1 MTFIDLFAGIGGFR
15 KGMELAGHK
24 CVGFCEWDKFAAASY
39 TSMHLITEEQR
50 NKLAGMSLKER
61 QKEILKDEYRNGEWY
76 SPDIRQVGAG
86 NVPRVDCWCFGAP
99 CLVAGTLI
107 TTKEGMKPI
116 EEVRLGDMVLTHA
129 NTFEPVTER
138 MINQK
143 KGIYTLSVMGSP
155 KTEVTGNHRFYV
167 RYRKKIWDSQNRNYK
182 IKWTEPEWKAVENF
196 TGDEYIEFPNQKDEA
211 VNYYDLSSE
220 EAWLLG
226 RYIADGYLQC
236 TPRKNR
242 PLPMKRIILCVGKAK
257 LQEFE
262 AKVKGHHF
270 YKTYT
275 NSCYKVQF
283 YDEKLYKL
291 CENCGRGAENKHIP
305 GIIMALP
312 KHLLKELI
320 EGYMSGD
327 GSCKNGKFRATSIS
341 KVLIY
346 QLGQCISKIYDC
358 GYSIHFCKRPN
369 KYTICGREVNQKN
382 TWELVYHIDHRKSL
396 AYVIDGVLWQPLRK
410 MTYEPER
417 EETVYN
423 LEVNN
428 EHSYTANN
436 MGLHNCQDFSIAGK
450 RAGLDGDR
458 SSLVREVFRVLSELE
473 EKDRPEW
480 LIYENVKGM
489 LSSNR
494 GGDFLSIILAMEE
507 LGYDISWQVFN
518 SKYHG
523 VPQNRERVYTL
534 GHLRRYGERKVFPLC
549 GADEENTI
557 HKVEQIA
564 QQNSTHRKNLNQY
577 RVYDIKGLS
586 PCLNKMDGGG
596 REPHT
601 AIPMCIDPQGRTS
614 KEVKPSDTV
623 PTLRAQAH
631 GNNPEI
637 CIPVLTPDRA
647 EKRQNG
653 RRFKDN
659 GEEAFTLTAQDRHGV
674 AISEV
679 NGVPVIWYEK
689 YNCYIAIR
697 KLTPKEC
704 FRLQGWSDDYFEKA
718 QFVNSDSQLY
728 KQAGN
733 GVTVNVV
740 EDIARAI
747 GECE

>member
-1 MTFIDLFAGIGGFR
+1 MTFIDLFAGVGGFR

-24 CVGFCEWDKFAAASY
+24 CMGFCEWDKFATASY
-39 TSMHLITEEQR
+39 TSMHLITDEQR
-50 NKLAGMSLKER
+50 QKLGGMSLKER

-99 CLVAGTLI
+99 C
-107 TTKEGMKPI
+107 
-116 EEVRLGDMVLTHA
+116 
-129 NTFEPVTER
+129 
-138 MINQK
+138 
-143 KGIYTLSVMGSP
+143 
-155 KTEVTGNHRFYV
+155 
-167 RYRKKIWDSQNRNYK
+167 
-182 IKWTEPEWKAVENF
+182 
-196 TGDEYIEFPNQKDEA
+196 
-211 VNYYDLSSE
+211 
-220 EAWLLG
+220 
-226 RYIADGYLQC
+226 
-236 TPRKNR
+236 
-242 PLPMKRIILCVGKAK
+242 
-257 LQEFE
+257 
-262 AKVKGHHF
+262 
-270 YKTYT
+270 
-275 NSCYKVQF
+275 
-283 YDEKLYKL
+283 
-291 CENCGRGAENKHIP
+291 
-305 GIIMALP
+305 
-312 KHLLKELI
+312 
-320 EGYMSGD
+320 
-327 GSCKNGKFRATSIS
+327 
-341 KVLIY
+341 
-346 QLGQCISKIYDC
+346 
-358 GYSIHFCKRPN
+358 
-369 KYTICGREVNQKN
+369 
-382 TWELVYHIDHRKSL
+382 
-396 AYVIDGVLWQPLRK
+396 
-410 MTYEPER
+410 
-417 EETVYN
+417 
-423 LEVNN
+423 
-428 EHSYTANN
+428 
-436 MGLHNCQDFSIAGK
+436 QDFSIAGK

-458 SSLVREVFRVLSELE
+458 SSLIREVFRVLGELE

-507 LGYDISWQVFN
+507 LGYDIEWQVFN

-534 GHLRRYGERKVFPLC
+534 GHLRTRGRQKVFPLC
-549 GADEENTI
+549 GADGEDSAEINIIAHYDGYRRNTQTFDYNGI
-557 HKVEQIA
+557 TEA
-564 QQNSTHRKNLNQY
+564 LST
-577 RVYDIKGLS
+577 
-586 PCLNKMDGGG
+586 CEGGG
-596 REPHT
+596 REHHT
-601 AIPMCIDPQGRTS
+601 AIPMFGIDYNAGGKERQIANTLTTRNVMAGVTNIKQDGTAVCVPMCIDPQGRTN
-614 KEVKPSDTV
+614 KEVQPNDTV

-637 CIPVLTPDRA
+637 CIPVLTPDRV

-704 FRLQGWSDDYFEKA
+704 FRLQGWTDDYFEKA

-747 GECE
+747 GG